1 MTEQCSCRGA
11 GAWPV
16 IGLCRQQNRCDTLW
30 RFPFAVMLVTLSVGC
45 LGESPVVPTV
55 AASEAPAAPPEVS
68 SRVVTI
74 TAAAD
79 SQQTILV
86 WAGDRVLFVNN
97 DRVQHEIPSDQRPSH
112 LECLGINQAGYIA
125 QNLSREIENFI
136 ALKTCTYHGH
146 LDALTPS
153 LLGTTVVV
161 ERP

>member
-11 GAWPV
+11 GGWTV
-16 IGLCRQQNRCDTLW
+16 IGLCRQPNRCDTLW
-30 RFPFAVMLVTLSVGC
+30 RFLFAVIVTLSVGC
-45 LGESPVVPTV
+45 LGASPVVPTV
-55 AASEAPAAPPEVS
+55 AASEAPAVPPEVS
-68 SRVVTI
+68 SRVVMI

-79 SQQTILV
+79 SPQTILV

-112 LECLGINQAGYIA
+112 LECLGINQAWYIA
-125 QNLSREIENFI
+125 QDLNREIENFI

-146 LDALTPS
+146 LDALTPG
-153 LLGTTVVV
+153 LLETTVVV